1 MNPIPAMY
9 VHDTKET
16 PYAMQIVNGEKP
28 IETRTR
34 NVLKR
39 FVGKR
44 VLVIRTRS
52 GHPADVVGEVTMV
65 NAGFYTSA
73 WLNEIRNLTRIPE
86 GSKFDCT
93 GGGKWCYGL
102 ADAVQY
108 AEPIPLADYEIV
120 TRTMSYAILTSRET
134 RPATKL
140 I

>member
-1 MNPIPAMY
+1 MKATPAMY

-16 PYAMQIVNGEKP
+16 PYALQIVQGIKP

-39 FVGKR
+39 FVGER

-65 NAGFYTSA
+65 NARFYTA
-73 WLNEIRNLTRIPE
+73 AELDAMRNLTRIPE
-86 GSKFDCT
+86 GSKYDCT
-93 GGGKWCYGL
+93 GGGKWCYWL

-108 AEPIPLADYEIV
+108 DEPIPLADYQII
-120 TRTMSYAILTSRET
+120 TRTMSYAILTSKESE
-134 RPATKL
+134 
-140 I
+140 